1 MRPWALL
8 LLIGTGIPSLTAQAD
23 TSLHRNRVYAE
34 VLGAAG
40 LGSLNYERVLW
51 EGAPLEF
58 GARIGVGV
66 LHFTDFTRRFNPDL
80 VLPIG
85 VVACYGHRL
94 KGEIGGG
101 PSITSIV
108 YPDEATFGPSRRSE
122 LQAWLSF
129 GIRYQR
135 ADRRLLFRMAY
146 TPIIEFGDWR
156 HWGGVSAGF
165 SF

>member
-1 MRPWALL
+1 MRPWAILL
-8 LLIGTGIPSLTAQAD
+8 FIVTGIPSLSAQAD
-23 TSLHRNRVYAE
+23 SSAHRNRVYAE

-51 EGAPLEF
+51 EGAPLQL

-66 LHFTDFTRRFNPDL
+66 LHFTDITRRFNPDL

-85 VVACYGHRL
+85 VVASYGHRV
-94 KGEIGGG
+94 KGEIGSGA
-101 PSITSIV
+101 SITSIV
-108 YPDEATFGPSRRSE
+108 YPDEASFMPARRSE

-135 ADRRLLFRMAY
+135 TDGGVLLRVAY

-156 HWGGVSAGF
+156 HWGGVSAGI